1 MNTTTTEDFGKLLL
15 RLTLAILML
24 FHGYAKIKY
33 GVSFVEGLLI
43 KNNMPSFLAYGAYIG
58 EVLAP
63 ILIIIGY
70 KTKLSAFIII
80 VNMIV
85 AVYLA
90 HPNDITKLS
99 EYGAPLLETIYL
111 YIFGYLSII
120 FLGAGKISADGK

>member
-1 MNTTTTEDFGKLLL
+1 MNTTTSEDLGKLLL

-58 EVLAP
+58 EIIAP

-70 KTKLSAFIII
+70 KTRLCALIII
-80 VNMIV
+80 INMIV
-85 AVYLA
+85 AIYLA
-90 HPNDITKLS
+90 HPQDLFLLS
-99 EYGAPLLETIYL
+99 EYNAPVLETIYL
-111 YIFGYLSII
+111 YIFGYIAIML
-120 FLGAGKISADGK
+120 LGAGKISVDGK

>member
-1 MNTTTTEDFGKLLL
+1 MNTTTSEDLGKLLL
-15 RLTLAILML
+15 RLTLAVLML

-70 KTKLSAFIII
+70 KTRLCALVIII
-80 VNMIV
+80 NMIV
-85 AVYLA
+85 AIFLA
-90 HPNDITKLS
+90 HPADMLKLS
-99 EYGAPLLETIYL
+99 QVGAPLLETIYL
-111 YIFGYLSII
+111 YIFGYIAVIL
-120 FLGAGKISADGK
+120 LGAGKISVDGK